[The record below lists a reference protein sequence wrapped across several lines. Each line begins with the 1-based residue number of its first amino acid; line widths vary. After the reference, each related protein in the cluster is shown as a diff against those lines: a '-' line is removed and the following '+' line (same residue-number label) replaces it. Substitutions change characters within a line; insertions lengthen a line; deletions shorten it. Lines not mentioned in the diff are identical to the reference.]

1 MVAGR
6 SRPPPTY
13 LVDGGRDGGEGEQG
27 LELLAGEVAD
37 ADGLGQAQAVALLH
51 GLPHAPRVERL
62 EVLLHEGGRVPA
74 GLHGNGPVDQV
85 QVHVLHLE
93 VAATSGNG
101 VGYQEQISLSCA
113 SEAVSVNNTL
123 LVDCCIAQATKKSS
137 YCNEQRCTLLRSA
150 NSYGTVERNYRAHIT
165 CSFSGPINKIIG
177 GIGINNGGRGRGGT
191 VPERPPEGGED
202 PVGVRVGAPDLGGDE
217 HLVARGDDPV
227 AHGLADRLPDGRLG
241 RVVRGGVQV
250 AVPELDGAEHRAADG
265 VRLRALHRR
274 PEADAR
280 RRDGSP
286 SGGAHGATPPQCGGF
301 PTPSRRGLHI

>member
-165 CSFSGPINKIIG
+165 CSFSGPINKIILR
-177 GIGINNGGRGRGGT
+177 NSDQPVESAST
-191 VPERPPEGGED
+191 TEGG
-202 PVGVRVGAPDLGGDE
+202 GGAAPYLSV
-217 HLVARGDDPV
+217 L
-227 AHGLADRLPDGRLG
+227 
-241 RVVRGGVQV
+241 
-250 AVPELDGAEHRAADG
+250 
-265 VRLRALHRR
+265 LRAGRTLSGCASAHQTLEVTNTSSR
-274 PEADAR
+274 EA
-280 RRDGSP
+280 
-286 SGGAHGATPPQCGGF
+286 T
-301 PTPSRRGLHI
+301 TPSRTASRTASPMGASVA